1 MNKELPKVYA
11 NKIEKPLTNND
22 SYSYNGNVKK
32 ADDRKADNVERKETK
47 NIIEKNVI
55 QKIDDIF
62 HSPRYVYKADVVI
75 TTKEGESTYKII
87 GKNYN
92 NLITIDNELIKI
104 DDILDIR
111 FSE

>member
-47 NIIEKNVI
+47 NIIENLKE
-55 QKIDDIF
+55 K
-62 HSPRYVYKADVVI
+62 DVVLLENTSI
-75 TTKEGESTYKII
+75 LQLKPKVCC
-87 GKNYN
+87 YN
-92 NLITIDNELIKI
+92 NERRRKYL
-104 DDILDIR
+104 
-111 FSE
+111 